1 VVWRA
6 EPEHG
11 ASSHPFSSTAQL
23 DRSAPISSPAGH
35 HQLVGES
42 HSVELDA
49 LQQDAVQSVSIE
61 LVSIEL
67 VSIELVCVEL
77 VCVDVSWL
85 SGELLSGALLKVSP
99 ARPAPGTGPVAAFA
113 RGCGQ
118 P

>member
-1 VVWRA
+1 LPQPCGGVVWRA

-61 LVSIEL
+61 LV
-67 VSIELVCVEL
+67 
-77 VCVDVSWL
+77 CVDVSWL
-85 SGELLSGALLKVSP
+85 SGALLSGALLKVSP

>member
-49 LQQDAVQSVSIE
+49 LQQDAVQ

-85 SGELLSGALLKVSP
+85 SGALLKVSLLKVSP

>member
-67 VSIELVCVEL
+67 VSIELVCV
-77 VCVDVSWL
+77 DVSWL

>member
-49 LQQDAVQSVSIE
+49 LQQDAVQLVSIE
-61 LVSIEL
+61 VVSIEL
-67 VSIELVCVEL
+67 VSIELVCV
-77 VCVDVSWL
+77 DVSWW
-85 SGELLSGALLKVSP
+85 SGALLKVSLLKVSP